1 MRISTSMRWL
11 VVAVSAAML
20 LAVAAACSSET
31 IEVPG
36 ETVVV
41 KEEVIK
47 TVEVPGET
55 VVKEVVKEVMV
66 PGETVVVEKVVTETV
81 EVPGETVVV
90 EKEVVKTVE
99 VPGETVT
106 VEVVKEVMV
115 PGQTVVVEKE
125 VVKTVEVPG
134 ETVVVEKEVVKTVEV
149 PGETVVVEKE
159 VVKTVEVAGPE
170 RVMVK
175 EVRQGYVFDP
185 ATGMTWTAPQYGGTL
200 TWGHKQFPKSTD
212 PYSAGGWPPHF
223 ISGVNEKLTIAD
235 WAISREKTFDLNWY
249 YTGPEMYRGNLAESW
264 SMPDDTT
271 FIWNIRQGVYWEDK
285 APVNGREFDAY
296 DVEWNFHRYL
306 GLGDFTE
313 DGPGGYVGGLEFESV
328 TATDKWTVEIKL
340 AKPQLN
346 AQRGM
351 LHNSAYILPP
361 EVIEKY
367 GDYVDWRNVVG
378 TGPYRLTDH
387 VEDTSATW
395 EKNPDYWGVDEKF
408 GNRIPYID
416 ELKSLLIADISAR
429 LAAMR
434 TGKIDML
441 SNTGDAHLA
450 NIDHVESLQKT
461 NPEIDVWP
469 ADAWPAGVFMF
480 NHSLPLTQDVNVRK
494 ALQMS
499 IDRETISATF
509 YKGWADPAPYGFIKE
524 AAKGYAWPYDEWPEE
539 VKAGYMYDPEGAEAL
554 LDAAG
559 YKRGADGYRLTLKI
573 GHHARNEP
581 TYTEIIMGYFDA
593 IGVKSEMVV
602 ITDPELPTFGKAD
615 THELHLQGWVVYG
628 TKRPFQYMYCL
639 TECRGWKWSKT
650 KDQRM
655 LDLIAAMKL
664 VPTMEEWQSYSRQVD
679 EITVREHWGLVKS
692 HAPLFSVSQ
701 PWVEGYAG
709 EFGLGFTERNTHFA
723 RLWIDSEL
731 KEAMG
736 R

>member
-1 MRISTSMRWL
+1 MITVQITIIRTFAIAL
-11 VVAVSAAML
+11 VLILSATGLWA
-20 LAVAAACSSET
+20 AGAEEEAPAAAAD
-31 IEVPG
+31 
-36 ETVVV
+36 
-41 KEEVIK
+41 KRY
-47 TVEVPGET
+47 
-55 VVKEVVKEVMV
+55 
-66 PGETVVVEKVVTETV
+66 VT
-81 EVPGETVVV
+81 
-90 EKEVVKTVE
+90 
-99 VPGETVT
+99 
-106 VEVVKEVMV
+106 
-115 PGQTVVVEKE
+115 
-125 VVKTVEVPG
+125 
-134 ETVVVEKEVVKTVEV
+134 
-149 PGETVVVEKE
+149 
-159 VVKTVEVAGPE
+159 
-170 RVMVK
+170 
-175 EVRQGYVFDP
+175 DP
-185 ATGMTWTAPQYGGTL
+185 ATGMTWTEPQYGGTL
-200 TWGHKQFPKSTD
+200 TWAHKQFPKSTD

-223 ISGVNEKLTIAD
+223 ISGVNEKLVIAD
-235 WAISREKTFDLNWY
+235 WAISREKTVDLNWF

-271 FIWNIRQGVYWEDK
+271 WIWNIRQGVYYHDK
-285 APVNGREFDAY
+285 PPMNGREFDAY
-296 DVEWNFHRYL
+296 DIEWNYHRYL

-328 TATDKWTVEIKL
+328 TATDKWTVELKL
-340 AKPQLN
+340 KKPN
-346 AQRGM
+346 FNTVRGM
-351 LHNSAYILPP
+351 LHNSAWILPP

-416 ELKSLLIADISAR
+416 ELKSLLIPDISAR

-469 ADAWPAGVFMF
+469 GYVWNAGTFMF
-480 NHSLPLTQDVNVRK
+480 NHSLPLTQDVNVKK

-499 IDRETISATF
+499 VDRETLAATF
-509 YKGWADPAPYGFIKE
+509 FKGWADPAPSGFINQ
-524 AAKGYAWPYDEWPEE
+524 AAEGFAWPYEDWPDE
-539 VKAGYMYDPEGAEAL
+539 VKAGYRYDPEGAEKL
-554 LDAAG
+554 LDEAG
-559 YKRGADGYRLTLKI
+559 YPRGADGYRLTLKI

-581 TYTEIIMGYFDA
+581 TYTEILMGYFDA

-602 ITDPELPTFGKAD
+602 ITDPELPPLGTAD

-628 TKRPFQYMYCL
+628 TKRPIHYMYGL
-639 TECRGWKWSKT
+639 TELRGWKYSKT

-655 LDLIAAMKL
+655 HDLIAAMKR
-664 VPTMEEWQSYSRQVD
+664 VPTLEEWQSYSRQVD
-679 EITVREHWGLVKS
+679 EITVREHWGLVKPLS
-692 HAPLFSVSQ
+692 PLFSVSQ

-709 EFGLGFTERNTHFA
+709 EFGLGFTERHTHFA

>member
-1 MRISTSMRWL
+1 MPKTLGTRKEHLNSDEGGRTMPRTLGMRWL
-11 VVAVSAAML
+11 VVAAGAAML
-20 LAVAAACSSET
+20 LVLGAACT
-31 IEVPG
+31 
-36 ETVVV
+36 
-41 KEEVIK
+41 KE
-47 TVEVPGET
+47 VEVPGET
-55 VVKEVVKEVMV
+55 II
-66 PGETVVVEKVVTETV
+66 
-81 EVPGETVVV
+81 V

-99 VPGETVT
+99 VPGETVIK
-106 VEVVKEVMV
+106 EVPGETIIKEVMV
-115 PGQTVVVEKE
+115 PGKTVVVTKE
-125 VVKTVEVPG
+125 VIKEVEVPG
-134 ETVVVEKEVVKTVEV
+134 ETVVVTKEVIKEVEV
-149 PGETVVVEKE
+149 PGKTVVVTKE
-159 VVKTVEVAGPE
+159 VLKVV
-170 RVMVK
+170 

-185 ATGMTWTAPQYGGTL
+185 ATGLTWTAPQYGGTL

-223 ISGVNEKLTIAD
+223 ISGVNEKLAIAD
-235 WAISREKTFDLNWY
+235 WALSREKTLDLNWY
-249 YTGPEMYRGNLAESW
+249 YTGPEMYRANLAESW
-264 SMPDDTT
+264 SIPDDTT
-271 FIWNIRQGVYWEDK
+271 FIFNIRQGVYWEDK

-296 DVEWNFHRYL
+296 DVEWNLHRYL

-313 DGPGGYVGGLEFESV
+313 DGPGGYVGRLEFESV
-328 TATDKWTVEIKL
+328 TATDKWTVVMKL
-340 AKPQLN
+340 TKPQLN
-346 AQRGM
+346 STRGIF
-351 LHNSAYILPP
+351 HNSAYILPP

-378 TGPYRLTDH
+378 TGAYRLTDH

-395 EKNPDYWGVDEKF
+395 EKNPDYWAVDEKF
-408 GNRIPYID
+408 PQNRIPYID
-416 ELKSLLIADISAR
+416 ELKSLLISDISAR

-450 NIDHVESLQKT
+450 NIDHVESLQKS
-461 NPEIDVWP
+461 NPEIEVWP
-469 ADAWPAGVFMF
+469 ADAWPAGVFNF
-480 NHSLPLTQDVNVRK
+480 NQSLPLTQDVNVRK

-509 YKGWADPAPYGFIKE
+509 YKGWADPAPYGFVKQEAKE
-524 AAKGYAWPYDEWPEE
+524 YAWSYDEWPEE

-559 YKRGADGYRLTLKI
+559 YKRGADGYRFTLKI

-593 IGVKSEMVV
+593 IGVKPEMVV
-602 ITDPELPTFGKAD
+602 ITDPELPTYGTAD
-615 THELHLQGWVVYG
+615 THELHLQGWTVYG
-628 TKRPFQYMYCL
+628 TKRPFQYMYCI

-650 KDQRM
+650 SDQRM
-655 LDLIAAMKL
+655 IDLIDGMKL
-664 VPTMEEWQSYSRQVD
+664 VPTMEEWASYSRQVD

-692 HAPLFSVSQ
+692 FAPLFSVSQ

-709 EFGLGFTERNTHFA
+709 EFGLGYTERNTHFA

-731 KEAMG
+731 KEALG